1 MQTNVRN
8 VPLVLV
14 GKQKK
19 YLSFK
24 KIVPIIFL
32 LSLSKI
38 TSLGTNFKYLGSGK
52 KLVEVKLMASLTSIC
67 ELAIHTL

>member
-8 VPLVLV
+8 VPLVLA

-24 KIVPIIFL
+24 NIVPIIFL

-38 TSLGTNFKYLGSGK
+38 TSLGKNFKYLGSGK
-52 KLVEVKLMASLTSIC
+52 KLV
-67 ELAIHTL
+67 